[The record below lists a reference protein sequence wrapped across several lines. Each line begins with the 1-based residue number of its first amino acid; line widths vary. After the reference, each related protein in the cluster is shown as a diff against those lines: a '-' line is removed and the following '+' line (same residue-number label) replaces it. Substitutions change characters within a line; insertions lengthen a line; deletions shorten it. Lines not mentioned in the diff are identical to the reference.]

1 MCHLSWVAFRECCSV
16 LISDFCRWWSFNL
29 RLCKHF
35 TNGESKYK
43 GDWNQSSMTEIWL
56 SESSPDKIIGPGK
69 FSVANFWLEE
79 TRKHQNT
86 TIYIFRNTNTQIQI
100 FNVLWLHMY
109 YQSDADSCIDTGQ
122 HRDSLSAPCT
132 PPPPPPRLGGP
143 SQHIRYSRWKCFDWA
158 KNWAQNCL
166 GLKDKWSVV
175 APSSLYI
182 LVALAT
188 FQYIGHTCLAHSQ
201 PIHFMTKTRNQLGH
215 KVDADLS
222 SWTESVLTNW
232 QNMEEVWSGISTSW
246 LPIPVLIFD
255 LNPH

>member
-143 SQHIRYSRWKCFDWA
+143 LSISVIPGENALIEQKIEPKIVWAWKINGRWWRRAHYIFWSLSPHSNTLVTHVLLTASRYISWQRHKI
-158 KNWAQNCL
+158 N
-166 GLKDKWSVV
+166 SV
-175 APSSLYI
+175 
-182 LVALAT
+182 
-188 FQYIGHTCLAHSQ
+188 
-201 PIHFMTKTRNQLGH
+201 TK
-215 KVDADLS
+215 
-222 SWTESVLTNW
+222 LT
-232 QNMEEVWSGISTSW
+232 
-246 LPIPVLIFD
+246 LICHRG
-255 LNPH
+255 LNPPARFWQTGRIWRKFGLGYRLLGFQSPF

>member
-143 SQHIRYSRWKCFDWA
+143 LSISVIPGENALIEQKIEPKIVWAWKINGRWWRRAHYIFWSLSPHSNTLVTHVLLTTSRYISRQRHKI
-158 KNWAQNCL
+158 N
-166 GLKDKWSVV
+166 
-175 APSSLYI
+175 
-182 LVALAT
+182 
-188 FQYIGHTCLAHSQ
+188 
-201 PIHFMTKTRNQLGH
+201 

>member
-16 LISDFCRWWSFNL
+16 LISDFCWWGSFNL

-122 HRDSLSAPCT
+122 HRDTLSAPCT
-132 PPPPPPRLGGP
+132 PPPPPPRLGGLSAYP
-143 SQHIRYSRWKCFDWA
+143 LFQVKMLWLSKKLSPKLF
-158 KNWAQNCL
+158 
-166 GLKDKWSVV
+166 GLE
-175 APSSLYI
+175 
-182 LVALAT
+182 
-188 FQYIGHTCLAHSQ
+188 
-201 PIHFMTKTRNQLGH
+201 R
-215 KVDADLS
+215 
-222 SWTESVLTNW
+222 
-232 QNMEEVWSGISTSW
+232 
-246 LPIPVLIFD
+246 
-255 LNPH
+255 